1 MYVHRR
7 YMAASLLWIAGIV
20 LESVILFRLL
30 KCRLFAHYP
39 FFFAYM
45 AVVCSLSIALWPI
58 YQFHYVSYPKF
69 FWAKQFLNLLAGFGV
84 LFEIVRKS
92 FQRYPGARNFATTV
106 LAAMFA
112 ILCGYFAFRLLPL
125 PLAVANEG
133 LSSLERDFRTV
144 QALTLCGVLVVI
156 SYYRID
162 VGRNLR
168 GIMTGLGLYVGSTI
182 LSNVLRIHL
191 GPTFD
196 RGWNAIQPYTYLA
209 SLLIWTFALWSYA
222 PAPAP
227 EKPEEID
234 NDYEAFAGRTEA
246 VLGTMRTAVS
256 KVNRP

>member
-1 MYVHRR
+1 
-7 YMAASLLWIAGIV
+7 MAASLLWIAGIV

-30 KCRLFAHYP
+30 KCRLFADYP

-45 AVVCSLSIALWPI
+45 AVVWSWDIALWPI
-58 YQFHYVSYPKF
+58 YRFHYASYPQF
-69 FWAKQFLNLLAGFGV
+69 FWTDQFLNLVAGFGV

-92 FQRYPGARNFATTV
+92 FRRYPGARNFATTV
-106 LAAMFA
+106 VAAMFA
-112 ILCGYFAFRLLPL
+112 ILCGYFVFRLLPL
-125 PLAVANEG
+125 PPALANEG
-133 LSSLERDFRTV
+133 FSSLERDFRTV

-168 GIMTGLGLYVGSTI
+168 GITTGLGLYVGSTI

-196 RGWNAIQPYTYLA
+196 RGWNPIQPYTYLA
-209 SLLIWTFALWSYA
+209 SLLVWTLTLWSYA

-227 EKPEEID
+227 EMPAEID

-256 KVNRP
+256 KVDRQ

>member
-133 LSSLERDFRTV
+133 CQAWSGTSGLFRRSPYVESSSSFP
-144 QALTLCGVLVVI
+144 I
-156 SYYRID
+156 
-162 VGRNLR
+162 
-168 GIMTGLGLYVGSTI
+168 
-182 LSNVLRIHL
+182 
-191 GPTFD
+191 
-196 RGWNAIQPYTYLA
+196 
-209 SLLIWTFALWSYA
+209 
-222 PAPAP
+222 
-227 EKPEEID
+227 
-234 NDYEAFAGRTEA
+234 TES
-246 VLGTMRTAVS
+246 M
-256 KVNRP
+256 